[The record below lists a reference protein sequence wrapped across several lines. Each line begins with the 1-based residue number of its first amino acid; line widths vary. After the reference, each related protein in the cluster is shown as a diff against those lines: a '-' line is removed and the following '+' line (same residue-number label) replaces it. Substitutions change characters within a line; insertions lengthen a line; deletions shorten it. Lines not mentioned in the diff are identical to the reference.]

1 MSLLLTLDCRVVQE
15 RGREQMTA
23 TLLALS
29 TDPAPPELQEIVPGA
44 PHQRTTYVHLSI
56 FQMSWEFVLWAL
68 LFQKFNA

>member
-1 MSLLLTLDCRVVQE
+1 
-15 RGREQMTA
+15 MTA